1 MSRLLVLYHRNGCHL
16 CEQMLA
22 ELHGLYGQGLAVTL
36 VDVDSN
42 ADLYARY
49 SQQVPVLMGGGRLLS
64 SGRLDCASVEAYLAG
79 N

>member
-1 MSRLLVLYHRNGCHL
+1 MSRPLVLYHRNGCHL

-22 ELHGLYGQGLAVTL
+22 ELRGLYGEGLAVTL

-42 ADLYARY
+42 ADLRARY
-49 SQQVPVLMGGGRLLS
+49 SQQVPVLMGGDRILS
-64 SGRLDCASVEAYLAG
+64 SGRLDGASVEAFLAG